1 LICKLAIALIAGT
14 FLVSIIPSSFAETVF
29 DENFDSALTGWSE
42 SLCVLTAPLEQVCS
56 IGQDTE
62 LLDPPNDMPNS
73 PPFWGFVQIDDPR
86 AGPDLGPI
94 EVRYSKSFTIINE
107 DDYQV
112 RAWLGI
118 KDCIGCM
125 VSTSLYI
132 DGNLVFE
139 KIGPDILIDPIG
151 VHSSFEQTLIHFTSG
166 VHEIEIA
173 MSSTGA
179 AGGMFRASF
188 DDIKIIR
195 DIDSD
200 GDGVNDPIDNC
211 PTDFNPGQED
221 TDGSGI
227 GDACNDTNDLDG
239 DEFETSFDNCPN
251 DFNPNQEDIDVDGLG
266 DLCDNLHLILNDI
279 GISGTFTILPG
290 QSLTVTPG
298 VLLTI
303 LGEVNNNS
311 DGTINNFGHIRI
323 LGPINNAGTINNHP
337 GGEITNLLGPIHNSG
352 TITNMRGAALVIAR
366 ELNNNSGG
374 IIINQANAFLVS
386 IGDGKINNNEGGMI
400 IGDPNTIIF
409 NIGGGRI
416 QK

>member
-1 LICKLAIALIAGT
+1 MGIGEMIGKFVLAVIFGIILASAL
-14 FLVSIIPSSFAETVF
+14 PSSFAETVF

-107 DDYQV
+107 DDYHV
-112 RAWLGI
+112 IAWLGI

-132 DGNLVFE
+132 DGNLVVE

-188 DDIKIIR
+188 DGIKIIR
-195 DIDSD
+195 DTDSD
-200 GDGVNDPIDNC
+200 GDGVSDIFDNC
-211 PTDFNPGQED
+211 IDDFNPGQED
-221 TDGSGI
+221 IDG
-227 GDACNDTNDLDG
+227 
-239 DEFETSFDNCPN
+239 
-251 DFNPNQEDIDVDGLG
+251 DGLG
-266 DLCDNLHLILNDI
+266 DSCDNLHLILTSI
-279 GISGTFTILPG
+279 EIRGTFTILPG
-290 QSLTVTPG
+290 QSFTVTPG
-298 VLLTI
+298 VL
-303 LGEVNNNS
+303 VNLR
-311 DGTINNFGHIRI
+311 GGNFR
-323 LGPINNAGTINNHP
+323 
-337 GGEITNLLGPIHNSG
+337 
-352 TITNMRGAALVIAR
+352 
-366 ELNNNSGG
+366 
-374 IIINQANAFLVS
+374 
-386 IGDGKINNNEGGMI
+386 
-400 IGDPNTIIF
+400 
-409 NIGGGRI
+409 
-416 QK
+416 